1 MYKQLIEDANAE
13 KFNNWAE
20 ALISKNITHQ
30 EAGIHPGYEPHDTLM
45 RQMIASN
52 AFKYYLHSGFKAYV
66 RQVMEVSTIE
76 EVELLIATRV
86 TSGFAMGFKYAMY
99 LHEQR
104 ELQSIK

>member
-1 MYKQLIEDANAE
+1 MYKQLIEDASAE

-20 ALISKNITHQ
+20 AIIYKNITHQ

-45 RQMIASN
+45 RQMIASD
-52 AFKYYLHSGFKAYV
+52 AFKHYLHSGFMVYMI
-66 RQVMEVSTIE
+66 QVMEVSTTY
-76 EVELLIATRV
+76 EVELLIASRV
-86 TSGFAMGFKYAMY
+86 TSGFAIGFKYAMY